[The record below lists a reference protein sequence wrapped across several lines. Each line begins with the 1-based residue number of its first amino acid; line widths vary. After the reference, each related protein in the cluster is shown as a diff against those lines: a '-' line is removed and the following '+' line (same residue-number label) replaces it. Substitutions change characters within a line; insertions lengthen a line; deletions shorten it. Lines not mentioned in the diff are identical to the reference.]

1 MLSERSFQDW
11 RGSFINNELVKI
23 AEHQNASWKAK
34 WNLTFFKLESA
45 LITEKYIP
53 PTIYP
58 GEEQFISVI
67 SRFEERRK
75 TEEVVKKDIEAAK
88 SSSQGHNPS
97 YQAN

>member
-23 AEHQNASWKAK
+23 AEHQNARWKAK

-75 TEEVVKKDIEAAK
+75 TEEVVKTDIEAAK